1 MCYNVTGMGT
11 LARAH
16 LIIEGRVQGVFFRAF
31 TREVGANLKLQG
43 WVRNRPDGS
52 VEAVFEGPKE
62 SVESAIARCRMGP
75 PGSRVDNISE
85 KWEEYSGEFNTFTIR
100 Y

>member
-1 MCYNVTGMGT
+1 MCYNDTDMGT

-31 TREVGANLKLQG
+31 TREVGAGLKLQG
-43 WVRNRPDGS
+43 WVRNLPDGT

-62 SVESAIARCRMGP
+62 SVETAVARCRMGP
-75 PGSRVDNISE
+75 PGSRVVNVTE
-85 KWEEYSGEFNTFTIR
+85 TWEEYRGDFETFSIR